1 MPSTLLPICNKIIL
15 VALVNGSNEI
25 VIAKFNYNAQ
35 ENHELSI
42 VKNER
47 LLLLDDS
54 CLWWKVKRVD
64 SDEIGYIPSNFAR
77 HEKRSLLDK
86 LISKRINKK
95 PPITNGTNN
104 NERILSLA
112 LVKFRYD
119 AEGEDEI
126 SLNKGIWVN
135 VLQKKND
142 GWWFVQYE
150 KQRGWF
156 PSNYLIEKTNDGLSS
171 LSLLNQL
178 KYHNSS
184 SSSNGLSSSSSA
196 NSNII
201 DINHN
206 HQQNR
211 HNSHPSHITNT
222 NDEYSFVMKSSK
234 FAHSDGKLDT
244 CLTFNNQQQQEK
256 NNSWT
261 ALIKSDKLN
270 SNCTSPS
277 ILSNEP
283 LTLIDGL
290 TTLTLRKSLN
300 DSTYDNEIWYYGSI
314 TRDDAEKIL
323 KFYGNEQGEFLIR
336 NSERKIG
343 NYSLSIRADDII
355 RHFRIESTDD
365 NTRFIIGKRS
375 FKSLNDLIEYYKIH
389 PVFDADPNNKLY
401 LTRPLIINNSN
412 R

>member
-1 MPSTLLPICNKIIL
+1 MQQNNSSSI
-15 VALVNGSNEI
+15 NGSNEI

-54 CLWWKVKRVD
+54 CLWWKVKRID
-64 SDEIGYIPSNFAR
+64 TDEIGYIPSNFAR
-77 HEKRSLLDK
+77 REKRSLLDK
-86 LISKRINKK
+86 IISKRINKK
-95 PPITNGTNN
+95 QTTIN
-104 NERILSLA
+104 NEHIVSLA

-119 AEGEDEI
+119 AESEDEI
-126 SLNKGIWVN
+126 SLNKGTWVS
-135 VLQKKND
+135 VLEKKND
-142 GWWFVQYE
+142 GWWLIQYE

-156 PSNYLIEKTNDGLSS
+156 PSNYLIEKTTDGLNS

-178 KYHNSS
+178 KYHHSS

-222 NDEYSFVMKSSK
+222 NDEYLFVMKSSK

-244 CLTFNNQQQQEK
+244 CLTFNQQQQQQQEEK
-256 NNSWT
+256 NNSWSG
-261 ALIKSDKLN
+261 LIQYDKTN
-270 SNCTSPS
+270 SNCLSPS
-277 ILSNEP
+277 ILNHEP
-283 LTLIDGL
+283 LTLIEGL
-290 TTLTLRKSLN
+290 TTLTLKKSLN

-323 KFYGNEQGEFLIR
+323 KFYSIEKGEFLIR

-343 NYSLSIRADDII
+343 NYSLSIRADNDIV
-355 RHFRIESTDD
+355 RHFLIESTDD

-375 FKSLNDLIEYYKIH
+375 FKSINDLIEHYKIH
-389 PVFDADPNNKLY
+389 PVYDADPNNKLY
-401 LTRPLIINNSN
+401 LNRPLIINNSN
-412 R
+412 HQL